1 MTSLLEALT
10 CLSLPLVIRGF
21 VSAGGLGRGGKRRKW
36 FTCVVFILRV
46 CWNLSSNCIASFIGS
61 TVRRG
66 NVGPMGERVRNL
78 GLGAG
83 SYFTGRLSYSRSA
96 SRVGV
101 GDPAEWGK
109 DGRVRSLD
117 PGDAKPPSRGLERR
131 SPRRA
136 PQPRAHAV
144 APHRSCS
151 GGNFLSL
158 QLSEASPCPLLVS
171 ILSVAHGL
179 GAPVRGLA
187 ISHRLA
193 SLLP

>member
-83 SYFTGRLSYSRSA
+83 SYFTGRLRYSRSA

-101 GDPAEWGK
+101 GGPCRVGEGREGQIPRSRRRQTSLPGARAQVPPA
-109 DGRVRSLD
+109 
-117 PGDAKPPSRGLERR
+117 R
-131 SPRRA
+131 SPAQSARRGSA
-136 PQPRAHAV
+136 PELLRRQFFKPAIKRGVAV
-144 APHRSCS
+144 SSASVDPVSRTWPWCS
-151 GGNFLSL
+151 G
-158 QLSEASPCPLLVS
+158 PRP
-171 ILSVAHGL
+171 
-179 GAPVRGLA
+179 RD
-187 ISHRLA
+187 
-193 SLLP
+193 